1 MSIEE
6 LLKERDPGHPSSSIF
21 NMLEN
26 LLDDSFRSNQFP
38 KHPIGTTYTPS

>member
-6 LLKERDPGHPSSSIF
+6 LLKERDTGHPSSSIF

-26 LLDDSFRSNQFP
+26 LLDEFFRGNQFL